1 MNRKTSISLAC
12 TVHDLLSNGIKLKM
26 IKTPED
32 LDVSVKFMD
41 QSLSREADSDL
52 TGQKFSAF

>member
-1 MNRKTSISLAC
+1 
-12 TVHDLLSNGIKLKM
+12 M

-41 QSLSREADSDL
+41 QSLSCEADSDL
-52 TGQKFSAF
+52 PGQKFSAF